1 MRWICFVALFMPLS
15 SRYVPSKDEHMP
27 LTKLMVTGT
36 DTGVGKT
43 LVSAGLCAW
52 RVSKGLPVQALKPV
66 ESGTQ
71 ENHGLPADASLLAQ
85 CTGQDEPHQCNVI
98 ALPEPLAPVV
108 AARRAGVDIDMGP
121 LDERFAELRSLPGA
135 LVVEG
140 VGGALV
146 EVALGVTVAD
156 LAARWHLPALVV
168 AANRLGVLSHTLL
181 TVEALERRDVPVL
194 GVVLN
199 TMDGEPA
206 GLAEQS
212 NAEELSRLLPR
223 SAPLLGT
230 IPFIPEAEREDPRA
244 LALATSALAGIL
256 WSAELENRR

>member
-1 MRWICFVALFMPLS
+1 
-15 SRYVPSKDEHMP
+15 
-27 LTKLMVTGT
+27 MVTGT

-52 RVSKGLPVQALKPV
+52 RVSRGLPVRALKPV
-66 ESGTQ
+66 ESGTV
-71 ENHGLPADASLLAQ
+71 ENGGVPADASLLAR
-85 CTGQDEPHQCNVI
+85 CAGQDGPHQCNVI

-108 AARRAGVDIDMGP
+108 AARRAGVDIDRND
-121 LDERFAELRSLPGA
+121 LDERFEQLRLAPGA

-146 EVALGVTVAD
+146 EVTRGETVAD

-168 AANRLGVLSHTLL
+168 AANRLGVLSHTLM
-181 TVEALERRDVPVL
+181 TVEALESRDVPVI

-199 TMDGEPA
+199 TMDGGPP

-212 NAEELSRLLPR
+212 NAEELSRLLPS

-230 IPFIPEAEREDPRA
+230 IPFVPESERQDPRA
-244 LALATSALAGIL
+244 LALATAALAGIL
-256 WSAELENRR
+256 WSAELESTR